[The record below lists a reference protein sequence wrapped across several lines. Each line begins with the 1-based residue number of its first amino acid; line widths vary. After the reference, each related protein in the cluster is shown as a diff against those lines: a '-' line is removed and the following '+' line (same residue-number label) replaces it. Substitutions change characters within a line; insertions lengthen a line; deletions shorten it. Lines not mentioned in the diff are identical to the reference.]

1 MYVIGVDLGT
11 SGVKALLVSENGDI
25 VSKAFKD
32 YPLYTP
38 FPGWSEQKPE
48 EWWEAVKI
56 VIKRVASNV
65 NKEKIVAL
73 SFSGQMHGAVFLDKN
88 GEVIRPAILW
98 NDTRTFK
105 ERAWITEKA
114 GGEEKLIQTV
124 GNPPLEGFTL
134 PKIIWLRN
142 NEPEN
147 FSKLYKVLLPKDYII
162 YKLTGRMVSEVS
174 DAAGTAIYDVK
185 NKQWSKE
192 LADMLDLDI
201 SIFPEII
208 ESFDV
213 AGKVSKKLAEELGLS
228 PNTLVI
234 PGGADNAC
242 GAVGNGIIKEGLF
255 LCSIG
260 TSGVVLS
267 PTSSPK
273 FDSKGRIHFFNHSVP
288 SMWYNMGVILSAGF
302 SLSWFKNNFA
312 ILEGIVQELSG
323 ISAYEIINAE
333 VEKIPIGSEALIFL
347 PYLNGERT
355 PHKDAKVRGAFVGVS
370 ARHTKAHFARAV
382 MEGVTYALR
391 DSLEIMKELG
401 INPTEVRITGGGAK
415 SKVWQQIM
423 ADIFKV
429 EVKTIQVD
437 EGPAFGAAII
447 AAVGGNLFDSFD
459 KATEKFV
466 KLGKTIEP
474 IEKNSKI
481 YDELYEIFRSLYP
494 SLKDK
499 YERLF
504 NIAVRTSKGDKNE

>member
-1 MYVIGVDLGT
+1 MYVIGIDLGT
-11 SGVKALLVSENGDI
+11 SGVKALLISENGDI
-25 VSKAFKD
+25 VSRAFEE

-48 EWWEAVKI
+48 EWWEAVKK
-56 VIKRVASNV
+56 VIKVVSASV
-65 NKEKIVAL
+65 RPEEIVAI
-73 SFSGQMHGAVFLDKN
+73 SFSGQMHGAVFLDKD

-98 NDTRTFK
+98 NDTRTFN
-105 ERAWITEKA
+105 ERAWITQKA
-114 GGEEKLIQTV
+114 GGESNLIQMV

-147 FSKLYKVLLPKDYII
+147 FSKLHKVLLPKDYIV

-185 NKQWSKE
+185 NRKWSEE
-192 LADMLDLDI
+192 LAKILELDI
-201 SIFPEII
+201 SIFPEVI

-213 AGKVSKKLAEELGLS
+213 AGKVSKKMADEIGLS

-255 LCSIG
+255 LGSVG

-267 PTSSPK
+267 PTSQPK
-273 FDSKGRIHFFNHSVP
+273 FDPEGRIHFFNHSVP
-288 SMWYNMGVILSAGF
+288 NMWYNMGVILSAGF

-312 ILEGIVQELSG
+312 KLEGMVQEISG

-333 VEKIPIGSEALIFL
+333 VEKVPIGSEALIFL

-355 PHKDAKVRGAFVGVS
+355 PHKDAKVRGAFIGIS

-391 DSLEIMKELG
+391 DSLEIMKSLG
-401 INPTEVRITGGGAK
+401 ILPVEVRITGGGAK

-447 AAVGGNLFDSFD
+447 AAVGSKLFNSFD
-459 KATEKFV
+459 EAAEKFV

-474 IEKNSKI
+474 IEKNSRI

-494 SLKDK
+494 ALKDK
-499 YERLF
+499 YEKLF
-504 NIAVRTSKGDKNE
+504 NIAVKTSKGDENE

>member
-1 MYVIGVDLGT
+1 MYVIGIDLGT
-11 SGVKALLVSENGDI
+11 SGVKSLLVSEEGKI
-25 VSKAFKD
+25 ISRAFEE

-38 FPGWSEQKPE
+38 FPGWSEQNPH
-48 EWWEAVKI
+48 EWWEAVRK
-56 VIKRVASNV
+56 VIKKVSSSV
-65 NKEKIVAL
+65 KPEEIVAI

-105 ERAWITEKA
+105 ERNWITEVA
-114 GGEEKLIQTV
+114 GGEEKLIQMV

-147 FSKLYKVLLPKDYII
+147 FSKLYKVLLPKDYIV
-162 YKLTGRMVSEVS
+162 YKLTGRMVTEVS

-185 NKQWSKE
+185 NKRWSEK
-192 LADMLDLDI
+192 LANILNLNI
-201 SIFPEII
+201 SIFPEVI
-208 ESFDV
+208 ESFNV
-213 AGKVSKKLAEELGLS
+213 AGRVLKEFSEELGLS
-228 PNTLVI
+228 PNTLII

-273 FDSKGRIHFFNHSVP
+273 FDQKGRIHFFNHSVP
-288 SMWYNMGVILSAGF
+288 NMWYNMGVILSAGF

-312 ILEGIVQELSG
+312 TLESMVQELSG
-323 ISAYEIINAE
+323 ISAYDIINAE
-333 VEKIPIGSEALIFL
+333 VEKIPVGSEALIFL

-355 PHKDAKVRGAFVGVS
+355 PHKDAKVRGAFIGVS

-401 INPTEVRITGGGAK
+401 ITPTEVRITGGGAK
-415 SKVWQQIM
+415 SKVWQQMM

-429 EVKTIQVD
+429 EVKTIQAD

-447 AAVGGNLFDSFD
+447 AAVGGKIFDSFD
-459 KATEKFV
+459 EATKEFV
-466 KLGKTIEP
+466 KLGKSIEP
-474 IEKNSKI
+474 IPKNSEI
-481 YDELYEIFRSLYP
+481 YDELYDIYRSLYKP
-494 SLKDK
+494 LKDK
-499 YERLF
+499 YEKLF
-504 NIAVRTSKGDKNE
+504 EIAVKTSKGDQNG